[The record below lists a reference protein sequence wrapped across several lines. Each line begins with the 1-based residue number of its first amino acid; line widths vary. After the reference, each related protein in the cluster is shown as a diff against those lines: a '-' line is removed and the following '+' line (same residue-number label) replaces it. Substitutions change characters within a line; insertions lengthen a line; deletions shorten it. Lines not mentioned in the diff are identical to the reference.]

1 MRKEKQQKQ
10 LWILFQTFRKIP
22 MGTSVVKFSVKLL
35 PVNMGF
41 NYSGFK
47 FSPDIQSTGPSFQ
60 RCSTEVAV
68 LH

>member
-35 PVNMGF
+35 PASMGF
-41 NYSGFK
+41 ANYSGLK
-47 FSPDIQSTGPSFQ
+47 FYPNFQ
-60 RCSTEVAV
+60 NTHKR
-68 LH
+68 